1 MTEDLFNGILSDD
14 PILRALDN
22 KARQSR
28 LKKMT
33 SEQIKRD
40 AVQQFEDWCKE
51 HKYHIKY
58 IFTLLKKWLEV
69 AEDYTAICTFL
80 RTYNFTQCGSRFHA
94 LARSVDDNNLYAYMY
109 GILDEGQ
116 AVTLEYDRDY
126 SPSISSLF
134 DPYKYSVLTDE
145 IFEDEKWDGPEVKK
159 QLECMESDFT
169 KMGEEIK
176 KYLIKELNIEELAI

>member
-1 MTEDLFNGILSDD
+1 MTEELFKSILSDD

-28 LKKMT
+28 LKKIAN
-33 SEQIKRD
+33 EQTKRD
-40 AVQQFEDWCKE
+40 AVQQFKGWCNE

-58 IFTLLKKWLEV
+58 IFTLLKMWIEV
-69 AEDYTAICTFL
+69 AENYDTICTFL
-80 RTYNFTQCGSRFHA
+80 RTYNFYQCGSRFHA
-94 LARSVDDNNLYAYMY
+94 LARSVNDDDLYANMY

-116 AVTLEYDRDY
+116 AVTIEHDRDL
-126 SPSISSLF
+126 PLGMCSLF

-145 IFEDEKWDGPEVKK
+145 IFEDKMWDGLKVKK

-169 KMGEEIK
+169 KMGDEIK
-176 KYLIKELNIEELAI
+176 KYLIKELNIEESAI